1 MALLRQQNMDILKRV
16 NQLQATLNE
25 IGEGIEVDS

>member
-1 MALLRQQNMDILKRV
+1 MALLRQQNLDILKRV

-25 IGEGIEVDS
+25 IGESIEVDS